1 MFREGGAELV
11 YGVADYWVSRVKW
24 NPEDQK
30 YHLLGK
36 TANTKSVFWRVSS
49 TQPQHLTHFC
59 PLLLGVMPPDE
70 YYRNVNNSVYTN
82 AAAKLRFEYL
92 RHSPL

>member
-1 MFREGGAELV
+1 MFREGGGAELV

-36 TANTKSVFWRVSS
+36 TDNTKSVFWSVS
-49 TQPQHLTHFC
+49 
-59 PLLLGVMPPDE
+59 
-70 YYRNVNNSVYTN
+70 
-82 AAAKLRFEYL
+82 
-92 RHSPL
+92 

>member
-1 MFREGGAELV
+1 MLQDLSVFREGRGSELV

-36 TANTKSVFWRVSS
+36 AV
-49 TQPQHLTHFC
+49 
-59 PLLLGVMPPDE
+59 
-70 YYRNVNNSVYTN
+70 
-82 AAAKLRFEYL
+82 AAAT
-92 RHSPL
+92 SPPLSLA